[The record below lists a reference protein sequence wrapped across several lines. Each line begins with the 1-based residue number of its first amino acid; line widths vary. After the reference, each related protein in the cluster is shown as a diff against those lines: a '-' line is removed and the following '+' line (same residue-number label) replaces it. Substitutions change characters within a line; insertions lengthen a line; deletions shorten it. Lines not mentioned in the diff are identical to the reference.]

1 MIRKTL
7 KSGRISG
14 CIPQQPLSALSHTL
28 ISRSEKRAVGQMM
41 LNVGNE
47 ETLKGFLTQTEA
59 ELCQHEIGC
68 KSLLTQ
74 SL

>member
-1 MIRKTL
+1 
-7 KSGRISG
+7 
-14 CIPQQPLSALSHTL
+14 
-28 ISRSEKRAVGQMM
+28 MM